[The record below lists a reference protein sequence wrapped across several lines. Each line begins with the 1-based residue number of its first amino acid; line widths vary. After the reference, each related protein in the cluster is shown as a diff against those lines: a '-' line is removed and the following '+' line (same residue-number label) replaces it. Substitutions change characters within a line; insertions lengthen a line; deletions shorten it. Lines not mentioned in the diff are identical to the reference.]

1 MDYNQKFKYSIFDF
15 LKLVKLLRSSNSG
28 RWDKTQGHS
37 TVRSNL
43 IEKAYEV
50 LEAIDLEDS
59 DMLKEELGDILF
71 QIAFH
76 CDVEEE
82 GKNFSFDD
90 VVDKA
95 CKKIISK
102 YPHIFPENFC
112 YEDRKCRVYNLKD
125 KDKNEEKIQNFRK
138 ISKRMDTPA
147 EEVKN
152 VSRVLPSLIRAVKV
166 QERAARSGYGLFS
179 VEDAI
184 NETFERLHYLETL
197 ILDGRHECYE
207 KEIGD
212 LLFSMTE
219 IARLI
224 NVDAESSLYD
234 ACERFKNEFL
244 YKISLE
250 NRNKL

>member
-15 LKLVKLLRSSNSG
+15 LKLVKLLRSSNIS

-102 YPHIFPENFC
+102 YPHIFPENF
-112 YEDRKCRVYNLKD
+112 YSEDKKCRVYNLKE
-125 KDKNEEKIQNFRK
+125 KDKKEESQSFKKVNRRIN
-138 ISKRMDTPA
+138 TPE

-152 VSRVLPSLIRAVKV
+152 VSRMLPALIRASKV

-184 NETFERLHYLETL
+184 NETFERLHYLENL
-197 ILDGRHECYE
+197 ILNGRHESYE

-224 NVDAESSLYD
+224 NIDAESSLYD